1 MSCPDITED
10 GTFKFILYRQDHLTK
25 FSFLR
30 AISNK
35 SAETTTS
42 KLKEIF
48 DIIGPPTLLC
58 IYNGREFCNKVIAL
72 FQLKHGIKMVIGKP
86 RHSQSQ
92 GSVKRG
98 NRDINDLI
106 RAWQA
111 KKNSSH

>member
-1 MSCPDITED
+1 MY
-10 GTFKFILYRQDHLTK
+10 GQDHIIK
-25 FSFLR
+25 FSFLK
-30 AISNK
+30 ATVNK

-48 DIIGPPTLLC
+48 DIIGPPTLLH

-72 FQLKHGIKMVIGKP
+72 FQLKHGIKTVIGNP

-111 KKNSSH
+111 EKNSSH

>member
-1 MSCPDITED
+1 MEEEHNGTEQSTVGTMSV
-10 GTFKFILYRQDHLTK
+10 L
-25 FSFLR
+25 
-30 AISNK
+30 
-35 SAETTTS
+35 
-42 KLKEIF
+42 
-48 DIIGPPTLLC
+48 IIGPPTLLH

-111 KKNSSH
+111 EKNSSH